1 MEHLERCTEPMVDLG
16 TYKIKIL
23 DIGKTIPK
31 ESFTDSYVEQLFE
44 SENVCT
50 YIK

>member
-16 TYKIKIL
+16 TYNFKIL
-23 DIGKTIPK
+23 DIGKITPK
-31 ESFTDSYVEQLFE
+31 ESFTDSYVEKLFE